1 MGGLCINF
9 TSSCFFVSSRRGEVK
24 GLRVEEG
31 GGKNIRTGGEGSY
44 HFRGGVTF
52 AGRMDVLL

>member
-31 GGKNIRTGGEGSY
+31 GGKNIRTGG
-44 HFRGGVTF
+44 GGK
-52 AGRMDVLL
+52 LPL

>member
-31 GGKNIRTGGEGSY
+31 GGKNIRTGG
-44 HFRGGVTF
+44 
-52 AGRMDVLL
+52 GRKLPF